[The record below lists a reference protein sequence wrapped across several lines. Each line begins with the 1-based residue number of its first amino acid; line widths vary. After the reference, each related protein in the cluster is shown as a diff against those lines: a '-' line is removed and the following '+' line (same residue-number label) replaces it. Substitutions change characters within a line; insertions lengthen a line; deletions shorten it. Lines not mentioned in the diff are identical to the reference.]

1 MKAKELAEFLLKHPD
16 ADVQRQDTS
25 NYGDPYEV
33 NISRCEIILQADST
47 ETVVVR

>member
-33 NISRCEIILQADST
+33 GVSRCEVIFQEDGI